1 MKINKKGNIGSG
13 TVVTYAYGFIVLV
26 VFFLIV
32 AELIPE
38 VGDAGNEIND
48 TGYAF
53 SNLFAS
59 DGLVILVIMAGIL
72 LLVVKAFL
80 GRGK

>member
-1 MKINKKGNIGSG
+1 MKLNKKGNIGQG
-13 TVVTYAYGFIVLV
+13 TVTTYAYGFIILV

-38 VGDAGNEIND
+38 VGAAGDEINS
-48 TGYAF
+48 TGFAF
-53 SNLFAS
+53 ADLFAS
-59 DGLVILVIMAGIL
+59 DGLVILVIMAGVL

-80 GRGK
+80 GKAK